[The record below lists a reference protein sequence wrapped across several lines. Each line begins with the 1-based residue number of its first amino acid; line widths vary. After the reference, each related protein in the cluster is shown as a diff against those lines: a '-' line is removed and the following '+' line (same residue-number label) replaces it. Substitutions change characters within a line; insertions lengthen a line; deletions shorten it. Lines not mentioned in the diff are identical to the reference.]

1 MLGIARFEL
10 YERYFIFLQL
20 KLIAVLGFS
29 NTDIR
34 LGATWIMG
42 TTQQGPHDQ
51 ETRRPEQTHH
61 FTTPFPPSNFTNGK
75 FDLDFECG
83 VPDVQSTSRGLII
96 GGIPAQ
102 RGQFPW

>member
-20 KLIAVLGFS
+20 KLIAVLGVS

-34 LGATWIMG
+34 LGATWIMR
-42 TTQQGPHDQ
+42 TTQQG
-51 ETRRPEQTHH
+51 
-61 FTTPFPPSNFTNGK
+61 PFPPSNFTNGK